1 MEGVLECGLEEE
13 DGSVGV
19 ERSEMVRG
27 SKTAVLKGLPEVERR
42 YWDPAGIAN
51 ARICH
56 SLVGCG
62 QNYTCFEIYARVT
75 SHSPLLLS
83 PYILSPSSC
92 FLSSL
97 ILGPILVALL
107 ASTCFTPSIR
117 APSSLT
123 PSLSLFSSYRSIS
136 LSLLAHVTRLPFR
149 ICTTT
154 ISSHQFTT
162 LLRRISRTVTQRVTR
177 LV

>member
-1 MEGVLECGLEEE
+1 MLECGLEEE

-19 ERSEMVRG
+19 ERSKMVRG

-83 PYILSPSSC
+83 PYILPPSSC

-123 PSLSLFSSYRSIS
+123 PSLSLCLIV
-136 LSLLAHVTRLPFR
+136 LSLFHFW
-149 ICTTT
+149 
-154 ISSHQFTT
+154 FTSQGFHFIYVPPPSAAT
-162 LLRRISRTVTQRVTR
+162 NSPPCCDVYRGP
-177 LV
+177 